1 MHIPD
6 YISGAVASVDFDKK
20 LIEKD
25 KHQKLFDEAILDNEI
40 IFMLEVDVEGIQ
52 NILSQI
58 DIRKTA
64 MTYEEYEIFVSEIN
78 G

>member
-6 YISGAVASVDFDKK
+6 YISGAVTSVDF
-20 LIEKD
+20 IEKD
-25 KHQKLFDEAILDNEI
+25 KHQKLFDEAILDNER

-64 MTYEEYEIFVSEIN
+64 MTYEEYEIFVSKIN

>member
-6 YISGAVASVDFDKK
+6 YISGAVISVDFDKN

-25 KHQKLFDEAILDNEI
+25 KHQKLFDEAILDNER

-64 MTYEEYEIFVSEIN
+64 MTYEEYEIFVSKIN